1 VVDAV
6 TAFPAPVVAPEVA
19 PAAADAVP
27 VSDTPPVADS
37 PSVAPVASAAV
48 PPAGLLPAARQ
59 VLATPEA
66 RSVAA
71 VFAIALAVLL
81 FLVLHGRFDRA
92 EPKLIDGGDGRD
104 LARFL

>member
-1 VVDAV
+1 
-6 TAFPAPVVAPEVA
+6 
-19 PAAADAVP
+19 
-27 VSDTPPVADS
+27 
-37 PSVAPVASAAV
+37 VASAAV
-48 PPAGLLPAARQ
+48 SPAGLLPAARQ

>member
-1 VVDAV
+1 VAEAV

-19 PAAADAVP
+19 PEVTPAVAAA
-27 VSDTPPVADS
+27 PPVADA
-37 PSVAPVASAAV
+37 PPVEPVASAAV
-48 PPAGLLPAARQ
+48 APADLLPAARE

-81 FLVLHGRFDRA
+81 FLALHGRFDRA